1 MVDVKALRPGALVR
15 LVCGSPKMAVVGV
28 RDTGLVEVVGW
39 SDRIGVLR
47 LLPARAAG
55 RGHRLALRA
64 RRPTLASPGDDAMN
78 PFPQLAQRIFNTP
91 IAIHPDKA
99 GIILGA
105 LAERLGVT
113 QITVV
118 GQGADPRPCLG
129 RRLRRGG

>member
-1 MVDVKALRPGALVR
+1 MVDVKDLKPGACGPADLRLAEDGRVGVSDDRPGRCLWW
-15 LVCGSPKMAVVGV
+15 G
-28 RDTGLVEVVGW
+28 
-39 SDRIGVLR
+39 DRIGVCTDK
-47 LLPARAAG
+47 LPARDPHLAALG
-55 RGHRLALRA
+55 RRGGRPRA
-64 RRPTLASPGDDAMN
+64 TETTSMN

-118 GQGADPRPCLG
+118 GQGPIAAPRLG
-129 RRLRRGG
+129 R